1 MSEEEKK
8 AIEYIK
14 EFRNEVFEGVGNKS
28 IMAKN
33 IDILLNLID
42 NQQKEIEEKST
53 IIFAGAEKV
62 KQLEK
67 EIEELKKENKE
78 IRDWKYVIDNPIDLD
93 KLKELDIIKI
103 KGKEY
108 ISKSIYNELEK
119 DKKAL
124 VNNYSNVLGEFI
136 PKDKIREKI
145 KNYTEKSKHPLVNS
159 QSRREYTFGLK
170 ALKELLEED

>member
-1 MSEEEKK
+1 MT
-8 AIEYIK
+8 
-14 EFRNEVFEGVGNKS
+14 
-28 IMAKN
+28 
-33 IDILLNLID
+33 
-42 NQQKEIEEKST
+42 QKEY
-53 IIFAGAEKV
+53 
-62 KQLEK
+62 
-67 EIEELKKENKE
+67 KKENKE

-93 KLKELDIIKI
+93 KLKELDLIKI

-145 KNYTEKSKHPLVNS
+145 KDYTEKSKHPLVNS

-170 ALKELLEED
+170 ALEELLEEK

>member
-8 AIEYIK
+8 AIELL
-14 EFRNEVFEGVGNKS
+14 RN
-28 IMAKN
+28 KN
-33 IDILLNLID
+33 TEYYYRFIDVRDAVSTLLNLIE
-42 NQQKEIEEKST
+42 NQQEEIEEKST
-53 IIFAGAEKV
+53 IILAGAEKV

-145 KNYTEKSKHPLVNS
+145 KDYTEKSKHPLVNS

-170 ALKELLEED
+170 ALKELLEEE

>member
-1 MSEEEKK
+1 MRKDE
-8 AIEYIK
+8 A
-14 EFRNEVFEGVGNKS
+14 KS
-28 IMAKN
+28 ILLKTIPCPYKDNEKICHHLQEGGGDCESCYEEALDT
-33 IDILLNLID
+33 ILNLVETLEGKI
-42 NQQKEIEEKST
+42 KSLQYW
-53 IIFAGAEKV
+53 V
-62 KQLEK
+62 
-67 EIEELKKENKE
+67 EELKKENKE

-145 KNYTEKSKHPLVNS
+145 KEYDKWIKEGGDYTESLEA
-159 QSRREYTFGLK
+159 QRY
-170 ALKELLEED
+170 ALKELLEENTNE